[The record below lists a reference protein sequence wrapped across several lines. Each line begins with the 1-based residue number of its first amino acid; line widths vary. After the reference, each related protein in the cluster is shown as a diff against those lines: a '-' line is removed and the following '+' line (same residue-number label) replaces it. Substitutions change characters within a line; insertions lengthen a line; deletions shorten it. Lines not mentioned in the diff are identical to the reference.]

1 MLFPQGQLPTKLDQ
15 YKLPLLARLYWSVLV
30 LFSDTSLSCM
40 SLQFSTICAVQT
52 DSQEELHKDNLN
64 YSHENAQH
72 SYQVIFMTQITEAVE
87 GVSNCSEIVPM
98 EMLLL

>member
-1 MLFPQGQLPTKLDQ
+1 M
-15 YKLPLLARLYWSVLV
+15 
-30 LFSDTSLSCM
+30 
-40 SLQFSTICAVQT
+40 CAGQT

-72 SYQVIFMTQITEAVE
+72 SYQVIFMMQTTEAVE
-87 GVSNCSEIVPM
+87 RVSNCPEIGPT

>member
-1 MLFPQGQLPTKLDQ
+1 MPFPQGQLPTKLDQ

-30 LFSDTSLSCM
+30 LFLDTSLSSM
-40 SLQFSTICAVQT
+40 SLQFCTMCAGQT

-72 SYQVIFMTQITEAVE
+72 SYQVIFMMQTTEAVE
-87 GVSNCSEIVPM
+87 RVSNCPEIGPT